1 MSICTTTV
9 CKLKST
15 VKNSC
20 HLFIWISFW
29 QTLLPNNSLNIINL
43 CGVCLRE
50 ISLNLVFRYAS
61 AVTSA
66 SFSRGLFIDI
76 VGRLF
81 SRFDF
86 EIVFELSYVTVH
98 DSIEANYLGRNA
110 NFDSFCIGEK
120 DIRHIAYVKAYAVL
134 IRILINFGD
143 QRLILFWVIIEKD
156 LSSERESTHDKFLIF
171 GPLLELSASTIN
183 FEHFEFPPPLLRII
197 VYTALNALRSFT

>member
-1 MSICTTTV
+1 M
-9 CKLKST
+9 LGA
-15 VKNSC
+15 KNA
-20 HLFIWISFW
+20 F
-29 QTLLPNNSLNIINL
+29 NIINL
-43 CGVCLRE
+43 CRVCLRE
-50 ISLNLVFRYAS
+50 ISLNLTF
-61 AVTSA
+61 A
-66 SFSRGLFIDI
+66 SFSRGLFIGI

-86 EIVFELSYVTVH
+86 EIAFELSYVTVH

-110 NFDSFCIGEK
+110 NFDSFCISEK

-143 QRLILFWVIIEKD
+143 QRLILFWVIIEKN

-171 GPLLELSASTIN
+171 GPLSELCVSTID